1 MQTAKPSAIV
11 YGWPVKGTIKLQS
24 DIYYEEGL
32 FEEVIVHSLIYNN
45 TVVEDYSLYKPD
57 LIISIGDQINVND
70 VRLKEIMFSRD
81 SQIPDNVLANDIV
94 VQSTFIN
101 CSLSKPKFS
110 IFTPT
115 YNTSTIKID
124 RMYDSLKAQ
133 TMQDWEWVIVDDSN
147 ADMTWKYL
155 NELSQKDFRI
165 KINRILPISN
175 GNIGLVK
182 HRAAMLCEGEWL
194 LELDHDDALISSC
207 LEICYEA
214 SITYKDAGFIY
225 TDCCELYDDGEF
237 KSYDS
242 GRSGDWY
249 GRHDNSYC
257 WGYAGHTMVVADG
270 KEYLAHHTADI
281 NPRTIR
287 FNIGMPNHARMW
299 RRDIYQK
306 IGGHNIKFPV
316 ADDFELIIRTFINT
330 RMIHVKEM
338 LYLQY
343 SDKNTT
349 TSNNSIDINR
359 RARLIRDHYNEMIHQ
374 RILDIGGVDWDWDN
388 ETRTSPRLQN
398 SGLERLKFGV
408 DECYLNY
415 VHEKKK

>member
-32 FEEVIVHSLIYNN
+32 FDEVTVHSLIYNN

-57 LIISIGDQINVND
+57 LIISIGDQINVD
-70 VRLKEIMFSRD
+70 DFRLKEIMVSRD

-147 ADMTWKYL
+147 ADLTWKYL

-165 KINRILPISN
+165 KIHRILPISN

-249 GRHDNSYC
+249 GRHDNAYC

-287 FNIGMPNHARMW
+287 FNIGMPNHARIW

-306 IGGHNIKFPV
+306 IGGHNIKFHV

-388 ETRTSPRLQN
+388 ETRTSPRVQN
-398 SGLERLKFGV
+398 SGFERLKFGV

-415 VHEKKK
+415 VYEKKK